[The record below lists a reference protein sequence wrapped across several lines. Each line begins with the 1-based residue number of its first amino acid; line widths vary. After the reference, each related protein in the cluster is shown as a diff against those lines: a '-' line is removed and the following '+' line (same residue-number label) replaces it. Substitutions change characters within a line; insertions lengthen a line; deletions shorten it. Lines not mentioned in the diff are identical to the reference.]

1 MVLIASL
8 LFYDVTTHSATVAS
22 TGLSTCLMER
32 KINITSIRQRLKT
45 FSNLMI
51 LKISTSLEGKKANLL
66 LWGLTK
72 RWSSAI
78 LHLFFISFY
87 K

>member
-32 KINITSIRQRLKT
+32 KINIMSIRQLKT

>member
-32 KINITSIRQRLKT
+32 KINITSIRQLKT